1 MGVTPRPRMASS
13 GSAERVMNDP
23 KVDIACAPTRRFAS
37 RATARTRPLR
47 DARVW
52 VAGVAAGIAASY
64 TRTMFDALGSRL
76 RATLGRISGRGRI
89 SAADLDAGLA
99 ELRTT
104 LLESDVAL
112 AVADDLVGR
121 IREESVRG
129 EIVDGLGAGERLL
142 GIVHRAIT
150 QTLGGSGRELD
161 LRERPASILLLG
173 LQGAGKTTSAAK
185 LAARLQ
191 RDGRRPLLV
200 AADPRRPAAAE
211 QLALLGA
218 AIGVPVHREAIG
230 TPVAEIGRRALES
243 AKRFG
248 RDLLII
254 DSSGRTTLDEALVRE
269 LVELREAVRPRERLL
284 VLDAA
289 TGQQALAVAEGF
301 KAAVAPTGLILAK
314 LDSDARGGAA
324 LSIAGGAGIPVVY
337 LGTGERPDALERFH
351 PDRIAGR
358 ILEMGDLATL
368 AEIVASAG
376 GSGPQGAKAAV
387 QRSDSLTFDDLLRQL
402 REMASMG
409 PIGNIVRMIPGL
421 GGAAAQ
427 IEESVAGGELRRTEA
442 IILSM
447 TARERREPAL
457 LTLAR
462 RRRVAAGS
470 GRSVEEVNRLVK
482 RLEEMRTLVR
492 RTGGIDPSRLG
503 EIGRA
508 HV

>member
-1 MGVTPRPRMASS
+1 
-13 GSAERVMNDP
+13 
-23 KVDIACAPTRRFAS
+23 
-37 RATARTRPLR
+37 
-47 DARVW
+47 
-52 VAGVAAGIAASY
+52 
-64 TRTMFDALGSRL
+64 MFDALGSRL
-76 RATLGRISGRGRI
+76 RATLGKISGRGRI

-99 ELRTT
+99 ELRTA

-112 AVADDLVGR
+112 SVADALIAR
-121 IREESVRG
+121 IRDEATRG

-142 GIVHRAIT
+142 GIVHGALT
-150 QTLGGSGRELD
+150 ATLGGSGRELD

-173 LQGAGKTTSAAK
+173 LQGAGKTTTAAK
-185 LAARLQ
+185 LAARLE
-191 RDGRRPLLV
+191 REGRRPMLV

-218 AIGVPVHREAIG
+218 AIGVPVHREPIG
-230 TPVAEIGRRALES
+230 TPVAEIGRRALEA
-243 AKRFG
+243 AKRLG

-254 DSSGRTTLDEALVRE
+254 DSSGRTTLDAELLQE
-269 LVELREAVRPRERLL
+269 LVELRDAVRPRERLL

-301 KAAVAPTGLILAK
+301 KAAVDPTGLILAK

-376 GSGPQGAKAAV
+376 AEGSQEQKAPA
-387 QRSDSLTFDDLLRQL
+387 RPSGELTFDDLLEQL
-402 REMASMG
+402 RQMASMG
-409 PIGNIVRMIPGL
+409 PIGNIVKMIPGL

-427 IEESVAGGELRRTEA
+427 IEESVAGGELRRAEA

-470 GRSVEEVNRLVK
+470 GRSIEEVNRLVK
-482 RLEEMRTLVR
+482 RLEEMRVLVR
-492 RTGGIDPSRLG
+492 RTGGIDPARLVG
-503 EIGRA
+503 GGGALPSKHARGRTPPKGGRKA
-508 HV
+508 KKRGGRR